1 MSNQNL
7 RTPAF
12 LRLGLAAALLV
23 AAGAQPLRAGDRPKF
38 GAAATLALPTADLK
52 ADTNDKA
59 GYGAAFQ
66 VTFDLGKGHALRP
79 RADVFVYD
87 VKERRTPGTD
97 SREYT
102 ELVNY
107 GLGADYLYYFGGR
120 MDRGLYAIAGLSVQ
134 HWNVAIT
141 THDGDGDSM
150 SHNSYDTS
158 RKKTALGG
166 ALGLGYQVNTW
177 FGVEVRYATA
187 TYEGAQ
193 GVALVNSTAQ
203 TPSANR
209 NGGAVQLAATF
220 RW

>member
-1 MSNQNL
+1 MSN
-7 RTPAF
+7 RTSLVLTATALF
-12 LRLGLAAALLV
+12 LSLGV
-23 AAGAQPLRAGDRPKF
+23 QPLRAGDKVKF

-52 ADTNDKA
+52 ADTNDKV

-66 VTFDLGKGHALRP
+66 VTFDLGRGHALRP
-79 RADVFVYD
+79 RADVTVYD
-87 VKERRTPGTD
+87 VKERRVPGTD

-102 ELVNY
+102 ELVSY

-120 MDRGLYAIAGLSVQ
+120 LDRGLYAIAGLGVQ

-141 THDGDGDSM
+141 THDGDGNNMKSY
-150 SHNSYDTS
+150 SYDSS
-158 RKKTALGG
+158 RRKTTLGG

-177 FGVEVRYATA
+177 FGVEARYATA
-187 TYEGAQ
+187 AYEGAQ
-193 GVALVNSTAQ
+193 GVALADSTAQ

-209 NGGAVQLAATF
+209 SGGAVQIAATF